1 MKIAFRLAFKNL
13 IGAGLRTWLNV
24 VVLAFCF
31 IVIVFY
37 NGFLNGWQDQG
48 RQDAMDWEFGHG
60 QLLNADYNP
69 YDVFSINDGHGNLAD
84 DKTDNLSPVL
94 VWQASVYPN
103 GRMNPILLKGLSTDQ
118 QAIKLPIELL
128 AHSDAEFPV
137 LIGNRMAESLKMNEG
152 DELLLRWRDKN
163 GTYDAANI
171 TIAAIFKSK
180 VATVDNGQIW
190 IGLDKLWEM
199 TGLTNEVSFF
209 IAEKG
214 YQPTEIS
221 GWEFQQLS
229 TLLKDFDAAVQSE
242 RIASVIIYSVLL
254 AIGLLAI
261 FDTQVLSIF
270 RRQREIGTYIALGM
284 TRRQVQKIFTVEGGM
299 YSVFGGIVGLIL
311 GAPLFYYTATQGLNV
326 GSNIEGMGIQFA
338 DIIYPVFGSV
348 LIAGTFLLLVF
359 SATLVSF
366 LPARKITKLNPVY
379 ALKGK
384 LS

>member
-326 GSNIEGMGIQFA
+326 GSNIEGMGMQFA